1 MCQECMKS
9 FFLAV
14 FIDQCILVEFSFQG
28 CIVSSAIIWGYGASI
43 WSGSAVLNVELPV
56 SVEIQNR

>member
-1 MCQECMKS
+1 MFQECIKVF

-43 WSGSAVLNVELPV
+43 WSGSAVLIVGPALP
-56 SVEIQNR
+56 